1 MNQVPGDEAPWWSQ
15 PLPTSTT
22 PAAISQATS
31 TPATS
36 TPAMSTTPLASARPQ
51 LPILFM
57 LALALVAGVLGGGVG
72 YFAAQYSD
80 DRVTSDVREPFTNTS
95 DGRALTTSTSTIE
108 RAPGSIAGIAARV
121 LPSVVSISTE
131 SNAGSGTGSG
141 FVIRSDGYI
150 LTNNHVVEDAA
161 GSTGSIT
168 VQFNGGKSVSA
179 EIVGRDATY
188 DLAVIK
194 VKLTNLKSLVL
205 GDSDKVVVGD
215 SVIAIGSPLGLTGTV
230 TTGVVSAKDRP
241 VSAGGRFDSQNS
253 FINAIQ
259 TDAAINPG
267 NSGGPLVDATGAV
280 IGINSAIAS
289 MSSSRGQSGSIGLGF
304 AIPINQ
310 AKRTAEQLIST
321 GKSSHPI
328 LGVSLDMQFA
338 GPGARIS
345 TVPGAVVTRGPAAE
359 AGLRSGDLIL
369 SIDGRNVANAEELIV
384 AIRSHAP
391 GDKVKISYMR
401 AKKTIEV
408 TVTLVAAP
416 AN

>member
-1 MNQVPGDEAPWWSQ
+1 M
-15 PLPTSTT
+15 T
-22 PAAISQATS
+22 
-31 TPATS
+31 
-36 TPAMSTTPLASARPQ
+36 
-51 LPILFM
+51 
-57 LALALVAGVLGGGVG
+57 LVAGVIGGGVG
-72 YFAAQYSD
+72 YSAARYSD
-80 DRVTSDVREPFTNTS
+80 AHSTPDARAPFTNAT
-95 DGRALTTSTSTIE
+95 DGQALTTSTATIE

-121 LPSVVSISTE
+121 LPSVVSISTT
-131 SNAGSGTGSG
+131 SSAGSGTGSG
-141 FVIRSDGYI
+141 FIIRSDGYI
-150 LTNNHVVEDAA
+150 LTNNHVVADAA
-161 GSTGSIT
+161 DGAGKIA
-168 VQFNGGKSVSA
+168 VQFNGGKSVAA

-194 VKLTNLKSLVL
+194 VNMKNLKALVL

-241 VSAGGRFDSQNS
+241 VSAGGGSDAQNS

-267 NSGGPLVDATGAV
+267 NSGGPLVDVTGAV
-280 IGINSAIAS
+280 VGINSAIAS

-310 AKRTAEQLIST
+310 AKRTAEQLIAT

-345 TVPGAVVTRGPAAE
+345 TVPGAVVTSGPAAE
-359 AGLRSGDLIL
+359 AGLLSGDLIL
-369 SIDGRNVANAEELIV
+369 SIDGRTVANAEELIV

-391 GDKVKISYMR
+391 GDKVRISYMR
-401 AKKTIEV
+401 AKKIIEV

>member
-1 MNQVPGDEAPWWSQ
+1 MNQMPGEEVPWWSQ
-15 PLPTSTT
+15 PAPTS
-22 PAAISQATS
+22 I
-31 TPATS
+31 TPATII
-36 TPAMSTTPLASARPQ
+36 PATTPLSPARPQ
-51 LPILFM
+51 LPIIL
-57 LALALVAGVLGGGVG
+57 LLSLTLVAGVLGGGIG
-72 YFAAQYSD
+72 YFVAHY
-80 DRVTSDVREPFTNTS
+80 S
-95 DGRALTTSTSTIE
+95 DGRSTPDARAQFANAADGQALTTSTATIE
-108 RAPGSIAGIAARV
+108 RAPGSIAGIAAGV
-121 LPSVVSISTE
+121 LPSVVSISTT
-131 SNAGSGTGSG
+131 SSAGSGTGSG

-150 LTNNHVVEDAA
+150 LTNNHVVADAA
-161 GSTGSIT
+161 DGAGNIA
-168 VQFNGGKSVSA
+168 VQFNGGKSVAA

-194 VKLTNLKSLVL
+194 VNMKNLKALVL

-241 VSAGGRFDSQNS
+241 VSAGGGSDAQNS

-267 NSGGPLVDATGAV
+267 NSGGPLVDVTGAV

-310 AKRTAEQLIST
+310 AKRTAEQLIAT

-328 LGVSLDMQFA
+328 LGVSLDLQFA

-345 TVPGAVVTRGPAAE
+345 TVPGAVVTSGPAAE
-359 AGLRSGDLIL
+359 AGLLSGDLIL

-391 GDKVKISYMR
+391 GDKVKISYIR
-401 AKKTIEV
+401 VKKTIDV

>member
-1 MNQVPGDEAPWWSQ
+1 
-15 PLPTSTT
+15 
-22 PAAISQATS
+22 
-31 TPATS
+31 
-36 TPAMSTTPLASARPQ
+36 
-51 LPILFM
+51 
-57 LALALVAGVLGGGVG
+57 
-72 YFAAQYSD
+72 
-80 DRVTSDVREPFTNTS
+80 
-95 DGRALTTSTSTIE
+95 
-108 RAPGSIAGIAARV
+108 
-121 LPSVVSISTE
+121 VV
-131 SNAGSGTGSG
+131 N
-141 FVIRSDGYI
+141 
-150 LTNNHVVEDAA
+150 DAA
-161 GSTGSIT
+161 DGAGKIT
-168 VQFNGGKSVSA
+168 VQFNGGKSVAA
-179 EIVGRDATY
+179 EIVGRDSTY

-194 VKLTNLKSLVL
+194 VNMKNLKALVL

-241 VSAGGRFDSQNS
+241 VSTGGGLDAQNS

-289 MSSSRGQSGSIGLGF
+289 MSSSSGQSGSIGLGF

-310 AKRTAEQLIST
+310 AKRTAEQLIAT

-328 LGVSLDMQFA
+328 LGVSLDLQFA

-345 TVPGAVVTRGPAAE
+345 NVPGAVVASGPADN
-359 AGLRSGDLIL
+359 AGLISGDLIV
-369 SIDGRNVANAEELIV
+369 SIDGRSISNAEELIV

-391 GDKVKISYMR
+391 GDKVKIAYSR
-401 AKKTIEV
+401 AKKITEV

-416 AN
+416 EN

>member
-1 MNQVPGDEAPWWSQ
+1 MSEGPGEKPGQEVPWWSQ
-15 PLPTSTT
+15 PQPARFDQISSGNVEVSKTTRLPVRLLLVMT
-22 PAAISQATS
+22 
-31 TPATS
+31 
-36 TPAMSTTPLASARPQ
+36 
-51 LPILFM
+51 
-57 LALALVAGVLGGGVG
+57 LVAGVLGGGVG
-72 YFAAQYSD
+72 YVAANFSD
-80 DRVTSDVREPFTNTS
+80 SGPDRHGVSPNSAGGLSSNTTENQ
-95 DGRALTTSTSTIE
+95 ALSTSTSTIE
-108 RAPGSIAGIAARV
+108 RASDSIAGIAARV
-121 LPSVVSISTE
+121 LPSVVSISTVS
-131 SNAGSGTGSG
+131 SNGSGTGSG
-141 FVIRSDGYI
+141 FVIRADGYI
-150 LTNNHVVEDAA
+150 LTNNHVVADAA
-161 GSTGSIT
+161 DGAGKIS
-168 VQFNGGKSVSA
+168 VQFNGGKSIRA
-179 EIVGRDATY
+179 QIVGRDATY

-194 VKLTNLKSLVL
+194 VNLTNLKPLVL
-205 GDSDKVVVGD
+205 GDSEKVVVGD

-241 VSAGGRFDSQNS
+241 VSAGGGVDTQNS

-289 MSSSRGQSGSIGLGF
+289 MGSSSGQSGSIGLGF

-310 AKRTAEQLIST
+310 AKRTAEQLIAT

-328 LGVSLDMQFA
+328 LGVSLDLQFA
-338 GPGARIS
+338 GPGAVIS
-345 TVPGAVVTRGPAAE
+345 SVPGAVVASGPADK

-369 SIDGRNVANAEELIV
+369 SIDGRNVANAEALIV

-391 GDKVKISYMR
+391 GDAVKITYSR
-401 AKKTIEV
+401 SQKTSAV

>member
-1 MNQVPGDEAPWWSQ
+1 MNQGPGEELPWWSQ
-15 PLPTSTT
+15 PVATSFTSAMPATPLPTAL
-22 PAAISQATS
+22 PAVK
-31 TPATS
+31 
-36 TPAMSTTPLASARPQ
+36 PQ
-51 LPILFM
+51 FPIR
-57 LALALVAGVLGGGVG
+57 LALAMTLVAGVLGGGIG
-72 YFAAQYSD
+72 YFAASYSD
-80 DRVTSDVREPFTNTS
+80 ARSTPDVRAQFANS
-95 DGRALTTSTSTIE
+95 ADGQALTTSTAAIE

-121 LPSVVSISTE
+121 LPSVVSISTT

-150 LTNNHVVEDAA
+150 LTNNHVVNDAA
-161 GSTGSIT
+161 DGAGKIT
-168 VQFNGGKSVSA
+168 VQFNGGKSVAA

-194 VKLTNLKSLVL
+194 VNMKNLKALVL

-241 VSAGGRFDSQNS
+241 VSTGGGLDAQNS

-289 MSSSRGQSGSIGLGF
+289 MSSSSGQSGSIGLGF

-310 AKRTAEQLIST
+310 AKRTAEQLIAT

-328 LGVSLDMQFA
+328 LGVSLDLQFA

-345 TVPGAVVTRGPAAE
+345 NVPGAVVASGPADN
-359 AGLRSGDLIL
+359 AGLISGDLIV
-369 SIDGRNVANAEELIV
+369 SIDGRSISNAEELIV

-391 GDKVKISYMR
+391 GDKVKIAYSR
-401 AKKTIEV
+401 AKKITEV

-416 AN
+416 EN

>member
-1 MNQVPGDEAPWWSQ
+1 MNQGPDQRPGEEVPWWSQ
-15 PLPTSTT
+15 PQPAPLDPISLGSGENLKTT
-22 PAAISQATS
+22 
-31 TPATS
+31 
-36 TPAMSTTPLASARPQ
+36 R
-51 LPILFM
+51 LPIRLL
-57 LALALVAGVLGGGVG
+57 LAMTLLAGVLGGGVG
-72 YFAAQYSD
+72 YVAANFSD
-80 DRVTSDVREPFTNTS
+80 SGPDVHGVFPNSTVGLSANTT
-95 DGRALTTSTSTIE
+95 GGQILTTSTSTIE
-108 RAPGSIAGIAARV
+108 RAPDSVAGIAARV
-121 LPSVVSISTE
+121 LPSVVSISTVS
-131 SNAGSGTGSG
+131 SNGSGTGSG
-141 FVIRSDGYI
+141 FVIRADGFI
-150 LTNNHVVEDAA
+150 LTNNHVVADAA
-161 GSTGSIT
+161 DGAGKIS
-168 VQFNGGKSVSA
+168 VQFNGGKSIPA
-179 EIVGRDATY
+179 EIVGRDTTY

-194 VKLTNLKSLVL
+194 VNMTNLKPLVL
-205 GDSDKVVVGD
+205 GDSEKVVVGD

-241 VSAGGRFDSQNS
+241 VSAGGGMDTQNS

-289 MSSSRGQSGSIGLGF
+289 MGSSSGQSGSIGLGF

-310 AKRTAEQLIST
+310 AKRTAEQLIAT

-328 LGVSLDMQFA
+328 LGVSLDLQFA
-338 GPGARIS
+338 GPGAIIS
-345 TVPGAVVTRGPAAE
+345 SVPGAVVKSGPADK

-369 SIDGRNVANAEELIV
+369 SIDGRNVANSEALIV

-391 GDKVKISYMR
+391 GDTVKITYSR
-401 AKKTIEV
+401 LQKTSEV

>member
-1 MNQVPGDEAPWWSQ
+1 MSQGPGERPGGEVPWWSQ
-15 PLPTSTT
+15 PQPARFDPISSRNVEPSKTTRLPVRLLL
-22 PAAISQATS
+22 
-31 TPATS
+31 
-36 TPAMSTTPLASARPQ
+36 AMT
-51 LPILFM
+51 
-57 LALALVAGVLGGGVG
+57 LVAGVLGGGIG
-72 YFAAQYSD
+72 YVAAKFSD
-80 DRVTSDVREPFTNTS
+80 SRPDGGFSNSSGSLNSNTTNS
-95 DGRALTTSTSTIE
+95 GVLPTSTSTIE

-121 LPSVVSISTE
+121 LPSVVSISTV
-131 SNAGSGTGSG
+131 SSTGSGTGSG
-141 FVIRSDGYI
+141 FVIRADGYI
-150 LTNNHVVEDAA
+150 LTNNHVVADAA
-161 GSTGSIT
+161 DGAGKIS
-168 VQFNGGKSVSA
+168 VQFNGGKSIRA
-179 EIVGRDATY
+179 QIVGRDATY

-194 VKLTNLKSLVL
+194 VNLTNLKPLVL
-205 GDSDKVVVGD
+205 GDSEKVVVGD

-241 VSAGGRFDSQNS
+241 VSAGGGMDTQNS

-289 MSSSRGQSGSIGLGF
+289 MGSSSGQSGSIGLGF

-310 AKRTAEQLIST
+310 AKRTAEQLIAT

-328 LGVSLDMQFA
+328 LGVSLDLQFA
-338 GPGARIS
+338 GPGAVIS
-345 TVPGAVVTRGPAAE
+345 SVPGAVVASGPADK

-369 SIDGRNVANAEELIV
+369 SIDGRNVANAEALIV

-391 GDKVKISYMR
+391 GDAVKITYSR
-401 AKKTIEV
+401 SQKTSAV